1 MVARHGG
8 ACRGFSSAR
17 RNSESRHR
25 PQHRSRARAV
35 RLAALIVML
44 VAALA
49 WHGPAAAAAKKTATS
64 ASACAAVASH
74 SQHPL
79 LLLHAGC
86 VIQTGIASWYG
97 EAHHGLPTASGE
109 IFDMNT
115 LTAAHPT
122 LPMNA
127 LVRVTCPRTGRSV
140 VVRINDRIPASGG
153 RIIDLSAKAA
163 ALLGIKRRGL
173 ARVRLVLLEKGDV

>member
-1 MVARHGG
+1 M
-8 ACRGFSSAR
+8 
-17 RNSESRHR
+17 
-25 PQHRSRARAV
+25 
-35 RLAALIVML
+35 RLAAPIVML
-44 VAALA
+44 AAALA
-49 WHGPAAAAAKKTATS
+49 WHGAAAAAAKKTATS
-64 ASACAAVASH
+64 PSACAAAPSH
-74 SQHPL
+74 SPHP
-79 LLLHAGC
+79 LLHAGC

-163 ALLGIKRRGL
+163 ALLGIKRRGI
-173 ARVRLVLLEKGDV
+173 AKVRLVLLEKGDV

>member
-1 MVARHGG
+1 M
-8 ACRGFSSAR
+8 
-17 RNSESRHR
+17 
-25 PQHRSRARAV
+25 
-35 RLAALIVML
+35 
-44 VAALA
+44 
-49 WHGPAAAAAKKTATS
+49 
-64 ASACAAVASH
+64 
-74 SQHPL
+74 
-79 LLLHAGC
+79 
-86 VIQTGIASWYG
+86 ASWYG
-97 EAHHGLPTASGE
+97 EVHHGLPTASGE

-163 ALLGIKRRGL
+163 ALLGIKSRGV
-173 ARVRLVLLEKGDV
+173 AKVRLVLIEKDDV

>member
-8 ACRGFSSAR
+8 ACRCISSAR
-17 RNSESRHR
+17 RVSESRHR
-25 PQHRSRARAV
+25 PRHRSRAGVV
-35 RLAALIVML
+35 RLAALMVTL
-44 VAALA
+44 AAALS
-49 WHGPAAAAAKKTATS
+49 WHGAAAAAAKKTARPP
-64 ASACAAVASH
+64 SACGAVASH

-79 LLLHAGC
+79 LHAGC
-86 VIQTGIASWYG
+86 VIQTGTASWYG
-97 EAHHGLPTASGE
+97 EAHHGLATASGE

-127 LVRVTCPRTGRSV
+127 LVRVSCPRTGRSV

-153 RIIDLSAKAA
+153 RIIDVSEKAA
-163 ALLGIKRRGL
+163 ALLGIKRRGV
-173 ARVRLVLLEKGDV
+173 AKVRLVLLEKGDV

>member
-1 MVARHGG
+1 MRL
-8 ACRGFSSAR
+8 
-17 RNSESRHR
+17 
-25 PQHRSRARAV
+25 RALTV
-35 RLAALIVML
+35 MLAA
-44 VAALA
+44 ALS
-49 WHGPAAAAAKKTATS
+49 WHGAGAAAAAKKTARPP
-64 ASACAAVASH
+64 SACTNVASH
-74 SQHPL
+74 SQHP
-79 LLLHAGC
+79 LLHAGC

-163 ALLGIKRRGL
+163 ALLGMKARGV
-173 ARVRLVLLEKGDV
+173 AKVRLVLLEKGDV

>member
-1 MVARHGG
+1 M
-8 ACRGFSSAR
+8 
-17 RNSESRHR
+17 
-25 PQHRSRARAV
+25 
-35 RLAALIVML
+35 
-44 VAALA
+44 
-49 WHGPAAAAAKKTATS
+49 
-64 ASACAAVASH
+64 
-74 SQHPL
+74 
-79 LLLHAGC
+79 
-86 VIQTGIASWYG
+86 ASWYG
-97 EAHHGLPTASGE
+97 EVHHGLPTASGE

-163 ALLGIKRRGL
+163 ALLGIKSRGV
-173 ARVRLVLLEKGDV
+173 AKVRLVLIEKGDV